1 MNGYAEVP
9 TRKALDGTI
18 DKLALVESM
27 ASDTAHD
34 REFAEFVLQKVA
46 KVGSSADEQ
55 AACWCQYVESLP
67 YRRERAEVL
76 RDPRLVVGSGGRIAA
91 GGDCDDMVVAVL
103 AGLRSLAIPCQA
115 EIVATEDGWGF
126 HIRARVGFPPLK
138 PRVWMV
144 ADPVWR
150 SEREWTM
157 IDQNPSMNAIAKRSY
172 WYSPALKGSM
182 EDEYEKKDA
191 QSRQSS
197 LTAKVGILLL
207 VGVWLAS
214 KFPRRK

>member
-126 HIRARVGFPPLK
+126 HIRALVGLPPLR
-138 PRVWMV
+138 PTVWTV
-144 ADPVWR
+144 VDPVWK

-157 IDQNPSMNAIAKRSY
+157 IDKPAKQSALMAHSPWLSGPVPAQAPSM
-172 WYSPALKGSM
+172 P
-182 EDEYEKKDA
+182 
-191 QSRQSS
+191 S
-197 LTAKVGILLL
+197 LSIPVLLL
-207 VGVWLAS
+207 IGLSAFLAH
-214 KFPRRK
+214 RLLTR

>member
-34 REFAEFVLQKVA
+34 REFAEFVLQKVS
-46 KVGSSADEQ
+46 KVGSGADEQ

-76 RDPRLVVGSGGRIAA
+76 RDPRLVVGSGGRAAA

-115 EIVATEDGWGF
+115 EIICSEDGWGF
-126 HIRARVGFPPLK
+126 HIRALVGLPPLR
-138 PRVWMV
+138 PTVWTV
-144 ADPVWR
+144 VDPVWR

-157 IDQNPSMNAIAKRSY
+157 MDKTAQQNALLAH
-172 WYSPALKGSM
+172 SPWLSGPTTS
-182 EDEYEKKDA
+182 EQE
-191 QSRQSS
+191 S
-197 LTAKVGILLL
+197 LTPSLSIPFLLIIGL
-207 VGVWLAS
+207 GAFLTH
-214 KFPRRK
+214 RLLMR